1 MKEHIKLFNLKNVQ
15 GQNKFKILTSKPGIL
30 SDIIKNGNGDI
41 NSVTKKFIKRL
52 NGCLHECFQ
61 KIRVTNL
68 ENKEI
73 TKLFKKR
80 RSLRTKLD
88 KESKKELRKTDEK
101 LAELCAEEIFHKI
114 NDEIKGLE
122 SEKGGL
128 NAGRLWK
135 LKKRLSPRAEDP
147 PTAMMDNEGNLV
159 TTESGI
165 KKLASE
171 HYKKVLENRP
181 MKEELKHVQSDK
193 EELAALRLNIAK
205 TNKSP
210 PWDAEDLETVLK
222 NLKNNKARDP
232 LGNAN
237 EIFKPTAAGSDLK
250 LAILLL
256 VNMIKDKLE
265 LPDVFRMCNITSI
278 FKKGKRSEFT
288 NYRGIFRVIIFRSIL
303 DRLVYND
310 IYPDIDSNLSDANVG
325 SRKERNVRDNLF
337 VLYAVLN
344 SIKRGG
350 EEACDIGV
358 YDVIKCFDSLWS
370 QECINDLWDAG
381 CKDDKLKILALGN
394 EYANV
399 AVKTSG
405 GMTSREN
412 IPNIIM
418 QGTVNAGLFCTS
430 TMDKLAK
437 SVYKDQTLV
446 YKYKG
451 VSDVPPLEIVNDV
464 LTISKCSIT
473 SLTMNVVVNSF
484 MENKKLKLSSEKCSV
499 IYVGKAKNKC

>member
-1 MKEHIKLFNLKNVQ
+1 MPKKHIK
-15 GQNKFKILTSKPGIL
+15 
-30 SDIIKNGNGDI
+30 
-41 NSVTKKFIKRL
+41 
-52 NGCLHECFQ
+52 
-61 KIRVTNL
+61 
-68 ENKEI
+68 
-73 TKLFKKR
+73 
-80 RSLRTKLD
+80 
-88 KESKKELRKTDEK
+88 
-101 LAELCAEEIFHKI
+101 
-114 NDEIKGLE
+114 
-122 SEKGGL
+122 
-128 NAGRLWK
+128 
-135 LKKRLSPRAEDP
+135 
-147 PTAMMDNEGNLV
+147 
-159 TTESGI
+159 
-165 KKLASE
+165 
-171 HYKKVLENRP
+171 
-181 MKEELKHVQSDK
+181 
-193 EELAALRLNIAK
+193 IAK

-210 PWDAEDLETVLK
+210 PWDAEDLEIVLK

-232 LGNAN
+232 LGNSN
-237 EIFKPTAAGSDLK
+237 EIFKPTVAGSDLK

-265 LPDVFRMCNITSI
+265 LPDVLRICNITSI

-288 NYRGIFRVIIFRSIL
+288 NYRGVFRVIIFRSIL

-310 IYPDIDSNLSDANVG
+310 IYPVVDSNLSDANVG

-337 VLYAVLN
+337 VLYAILN

-358 YDVIKCFDSLWS
+358 YDVVKCFDSLWS

-394 EYANV
+394 EHAKV

-405 GMTSREN
+405 GMTSRES

-437 SVYKDQTLV
+437 SVYKDKTLV

-451 VSDVPPLEIVNDV
+451 VAEVPPLEMVDDV

-499 IYVGKAKNKC
+499 IHVGKAKKQMLQVKSARKNHASDRLHQIYRRHNTPKCQSDCKPSCKTCEGCGKLFSNPSNIRRHPTWHI